1 MFFSYGLIKRVRK
14 QNRKIVAPT
23 TLGCHRDSTSVMT
36 NSMQI
41 MTLHVMLLLKVNV
54 IKKNS
59 SGLWQMQNPQCV
71 NLRFKVTSHKLFK
84 RPMLEQCLLYNVII
98 NVCVKLGFGS
108 AILMVHLL

>member
-1 MFFSYGLIKRVRK
+1 
-14 QNRKIVAPT
+14 
-23 TLGCHRDSTSVMT
+23 MT

-71 NLRFKVTSHKLFK
+71 HLRFKVTSHKLFK

-98 NVCVKLGFGS
+98 NVCVHTRLWECNLNGLFIVIYYAGQG
-108 AILMVHLL
+108 VWE

>member
-54 IKKNS
+54 IKKTVVD
-59 SGLWQMQNPQCV
+59 SGKCKIHSVL
-71 NLRFKVTSHKLFK
+71 
-84 RPMLEQCLLYNVII
+84 I
-98 NVCVKLGFGS
+98 
-108 AILMVHLL
+108 